1 MTDSLM
7 SLWGSFERG
16 MGIQTNGAFLNLVQ
30 EEEVSC
36 SLSLASS
43 GEQLTSWLRLAAG
56 ALEQKPPLPQAGEK
70 MHRSP
75 FVVFPHLLL
84 SLRL

>member
-1 MTDSLM
+1 M

-36 SLSLASS
+36 SHSSL
-43 GEQLTSWLRLAAG
+43 QWRTVDLLAETRCGSPGIEA
-56 ALEQKPPLPQAGEK
+56 PLPQAGEK

-75 FVVFPHLLL
+75 SVVFPHLLL

>member
-1 MTDSLM
+1 M

-30 EEEVSC
+30 EEEGPA
-36 SLSLASS
+36 LS
-43 GEQLTSWLRLAAG
+43 GEQFTSWLRLAGG
-56 ALEQKPPLPQAGEK
+56 AREQKLPLPQAGEK
-70 MHRSP
+70 AHRSP
-75 FVVFPHLLL
+75 FLVFPHLLP